1 MVTKRIRA
9 WAATGVTV
17 VMAGALVLG
26 GAASASAAGPGTVGW
41 ADFAVDGT
49 ARAYTGTMTLPGDF
63 PQATFTSTSRQAT
76 IPSGSSTWQ
85 GTGTPVGAEYDS
97 SRGRPYLNLRPTQD
111 SPTAAA
117 ASATTY
123 TFDRA
128 TPTSDWSFVLGDVDA
143 DQVTVSATDAAG
155 AAVPVGALGFQSTY
169 NYCRTAAG
177 GPSPSCDAAGS
188 RDVPTWNATTGVLT
202 GNAAAADTEGAAAW
216 FSPSVPLSTLTFT
229 YQQRS
234 GFPVY
239 QTWFVTKT
247 FTASGVA
254 TSDGEAYAGATVTLV
269 DTVTGQSRTTTT
281 DATGAYAFPGLVS
294 GRDYSVDVATP
305 GAAADVPAQAVT
317 VDGDD
322 VVRDVAFTGATAPV
336 AVTLP
341 VTLVQAAADGTTA
354 PVPDRE
360 LSIAAEGDAFPSQT
374 ITTDEAGQATFTGL
388 DPAKDYVVTD
398 VTTGGSTNAL
408 TPGEPVTITLPA
420 EPVTVEVTTSIVEPD
435 GSAPATGSTVDVVP
449 VGETTPVASVETGA
463 GGSFTAGG
471 LTPGEQ
477 YEVVLDE
484 DVDSAVTITAPATS
498 GTIPPVQIAAPA
510 AVTVEGTVLNADGTP
525 AAALQLQ
532 VIEADAAE
540 PEPVATP
547 TTDAAGVYRAEA
559 LVPGTDYGVV
569 LDGEVVG
576 TFTAPF
582 ADGTV
587 PTITLAAPPVV
598 TPVPDPEPSPDPTV
612 PPAPVVPAADGP
624 GTGGSATGGSGRPL
638 AYTGSQPG
646 LPLGLGA
653 AALALGLALVT
664 GSAVVR
670 RRARRR

>member
-1 MVTKRIRA
+1 MVNRRIRA

-17 VMAGALVLG
+17 VVAGALALG
-26 GAASASAAGPGTVGW
+26 GATGASAAGPGTVGW
-41 ADFAVDGT
+41 ADFTVDGT

-117 ASATTY
+117 ASVTTY

-128 TPTSDWSFVLGDVDA
+128 TPASDWSFVLGDVDA
-143 DQVTVSATDAAG
+143 DQVTVSATDADG
-155 AAVPVGALGFQSTY
+155 AAVPASALGFQSTY
-169 NYCRTAAG
+169 NYCRTAG
-177 GPSPSCDAAGS
+177 GPSCDAANL
-188 RDVPTWNATTGVLT
+188 RDVPSWNATTGVLT

-216 FSPSVPLSTLTFT
+216 FSPTVPLTTLTFT
-229 YQQRS
+229 YQQRA

-247 FTASGVA
+247 FTAGGVV
-254 TSDGEAYAGATVTLV
+254 TNDGAPVAGALVTVTDS
-269 DTVTGQSRTTTT
+269 DTGEVVGLPVRT
-281 DATGAYAFPGLVS
+281 DADGAYDVPGLVS
-294 GRDYSVDVATP
+294 GTPYEVSVETPDGADPLDALPAAVA
-305 GAAADVPAQAVT
+305 
-317 VDGDD
+317 GDD
-322 VVRDVAFTGATAPV
+322 VPGLDFAFTGATAIPATAPLAVSVVEADGTTPV
-336 AVTLP
+336 AEREVGLRVTGTGGLIA
-341 VTLVQAAADGTTA
+341 VATTAADGTL
-354 PVPDRE
+354 V
-360 LSIAAEGDAFPSQT
+360 FP
-374 ITTDEAGQATFTGL
+374 GL
-388 DPAKDYVVTD
+388 DPTLSYDVVD
-398 VTTGGSTNAL
+398 LARGIAFGPVTTATGA
-408 TPGEPVTITLPA
+408 VITLPA
-420 EPVTVEVTTSIVEPD
+420 TVEITTSIVEPD
-435 GSAPATGSTVDVVP
+435 GTAPAEGSTVDIVP
-449 VGETTPVASVETGA
+449 VGETTPVASVETDA
-463 GGSFTAGG
+463 TGGFTVGG
-471 LTPGEQ
+471 LVPGEQ
-477 YEVVLDE
+477 YDVVLNE

-510 AVTVEGTVLNADGTP
+510 TVSVEGTVVNSDGTP
-525 AAALQLQ
+525 AAGLQLQ
-532 VIEADAAE
+532 VIEADGTE

-547 TTDAAGVYRAEA
+547 VTDAAGVYRAEG

-598 TPVPDPEPSPDPTV
+598 TPVPDPEPTPDPTV
-612 PPAPVVPAADGP
+612 TPAPVVPAAGGQ
-624 GTGGSATGGSGRPL
+624 GTGGTGTGGSGRPL
-638 AYTGSQPG
+638 AYTGSEPG
-646 LPLGLGA
+646 LPLGVAA

-664 GSAVVR
+664 GSAVTR
-670 RRARRR
+670 RRAGRR